1 LISPANLH
9 SAVPRIRRRGRVA
22 RMKRLSFCIIAFGLL
37 TGATSALAADLPV
50 KSWQTP
56 GPSWSGCY
64 IGGNVGGSWTDFN
77 MAPVSIAGL
86 VFPQGTA
93 AGSSVAGGGQFGCD
107 YEVAGNWVVGLR
119 GMWDATRAQGTTA
132 GTIVVP
138 PPGASLI
145 TNAQITSFATA
156 VARAGYSLGP
166 ALLYGVGGVALAQ
179 NQYQQSIAT
188 IAASLPLTGN
198 DAPAGWVAGGGFS
211 WMLGPNWDVW
221 VEYDYLGFGGR
232 TVSTVGTTPPV
243 VSLPNSI
250 SQRVQTISV
259 GVDLRF
265 TNLVAGLTAR

>member
-1 LISPANLH
+1 
-9 SAVPRIRRRGRVA
+9 
-22 RMKRLSFCIIAFGLL
+22 MKKLSFGVIAVCLL
-37 TGATSALAADLPV
+37 KSVTSGFAADLPM

-64 IGGNVGGSWTDFN
+64 IGGNVGSSWTNFD
-77 MAPVSIAGL
+77 MAPVAIAGL
-86 VFPQGTA
+86 VFPQGAA

-107 YEVAGNWVVGLR
+107 YQVYGNWVVGMR
-119 GMWDATRAQGTTA
+119 GMWDATRAQGVTS
-132 GTIVVP
+132 GTIIVP
-138 PPGASLI
+138 APGASLT

-166 ALLYGVGGVALAQ
+166 ALVYGVGGVALAQ
-179 NQYQQSIAT
+179 NQYQQSLAA
-188 IAASLPLTGN
+188 IAATLPLTGS
-198 DAPAGWVAGGGFS
+198 DAPAGWVAGAGFS

-221 VEYDYLGFGGR
+221 VEYDYLDFGGR

-265 TNLVAGLTAR
+265 TNLVAGWLTAR